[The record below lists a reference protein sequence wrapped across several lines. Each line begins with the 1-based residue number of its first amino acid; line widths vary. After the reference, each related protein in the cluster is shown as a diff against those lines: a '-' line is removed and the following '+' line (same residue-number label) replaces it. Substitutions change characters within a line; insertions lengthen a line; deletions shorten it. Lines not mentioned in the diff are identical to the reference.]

1 MILLKLRYQLT
12 KDEIEE
18 ALLDLNWR
26 KEGIFRSINLW
37 AMSLI
42 GVLLLVG
49 YTRNP
54 GQFFLFLLLLLD
66 ILLLLYMAYGTAYL
80 RKRRAGKIAA
90 QEGEY
95 RIEITESYIVIA
107 DASKKTELSGRKL
120 QFLCSEHVL
129 VIRMDRE
136 VVTIPRRILTKDEYE
151 AIRRV
156 AGLYKSKFINIMT
169 EKE

>member
-129 VIRMDRE
+129 VLSLIH
-136 VVTIPRRILTKDEYE
+136 I
-151 AIRRV
+151 
-156 AGLYKSKFINIMT
+156 
-169 EKE
+169 

>member
-90 QEGEY
+90 QDGEY

-136 VVTIPRRILTKDEYE
+136 VVTISRRILTKDEYE

>member
-1 MILLKLRYQLT
+1 MILLKLRYQFT
-12 KDEIEE
+12 IDEIEE

>member
-66 ILLLLYMAYGTAYL
+66 ILLL
-80 RKRRAGKIAA
+80 
-90 QEGEY
+90 
-95 RIEITESYIVIA
+95 
-107 DASKKTELSGRKL
+107 SGRKL